1 MDQTRA
7 QSDPAFQW
15 RLTDIFESNEAW
27 EKEFQAAQARVAAL
41 PEHSGKLTASADA
54 LLAALTAQSG
64 VSQSVERLYCYA
76 HMRRDE
82 DNGNTLYQG
91 LTDRA
96 MQLIVEAQAACA
108 YIVPEILTI
117 PVETL
122 RRWAAEERFSP
133 FRFYLLDL
141 DRRRAHVLSTQE
153 ERILAMAEEPLAGA
167 DNIFTM
173 LSDVDLDFGY
183 VTNEKGEQVKLTHGS
198 YSTFLDSPD
207 RRVRREAYE
216 KLYAAYGS
224 VRNTVCAAYV
234 SSVKGDVFRAKARG
248 YEGALE
254 AALFENDVPVAVY
267 EQLIEAVHEKLPA
280 MRRYLA
286 LRREQLGLERLEMY
300 DLYTPIVPD
309 CAMPMDYEEA
319 KAVVKE
325 ALAPLG
331 EHYQQLLEQAY
342 TEGWIDVYEN
352 AGKTS
357 GAFSW
362 GVYGV
367 HPFVLLNHQNDVD
380 HAFTLA
386 HELGHAM
393 HSYHS
398 NAAQLYETADY
409 KIMVAEVASTVNEVL
424 MMRRLLNRETD
435 RKKRAYL
442 LNQFLEQF
450 RTTCFRQTMF
460 AEFELKAHRMAE
472 RGEPLTVE
480 SLSAVYRSLN
490 ETYYQDVVVDDN
502 IAIEWMR
509 IPHFYRAFYVYQYA
523 TGICTAVA
531 LANDILENGAVDRYI
546 TFLSSGGSD
555 HPVKLLQNA
564 GVDLTDKGSILSALE
579 VFERCVDELTE
590 ILREESKDGRTV

>member
-1 MDQTRA
+1 MKRIIISFGWLMAACVAIAGTG
-7 QSDPAFQW
+7 
-15 RLTDIFESNEAW
+15 TSNE
-27 EKEFQAAQARVAAL
+27 FRLDCRTGVR
-41 PEHSGKLTASADA
+41 T
-54 LLAALTAQSG
+54 AALT
-64 VSQSVERLYCYA
+64 
-76 HMRRDE
+76 
-82 DNGNTLYQG
+82 
-91 LTDRA
+91 
-96 MQLIVEAQAACA
+96 
-108 YIVPEILTI
+108 
-117 PVETL
+117 
-122 RRWAAEERFSP
+122 
-133 FRFYLLDL
+133 
-141 DRRRAHVLSTQE
+141 
-153 ERILAMAEEPLAGA
+153 
-167 DNIFTM
+167 
-173 LSDVDLDFGY
+173 
-183 VTNEKGEQVKLTHGS
+183 EKIQ
-198 YSTFLDSPD
+198 YSTAWATNL
-207 RRVRREAYE
+207 
-216 KLYAAYGS
+216 
-224 VRNTVCAAYV
+224 TVAQQ
-234 SSVKGDVFRAKARG
+234 G
-248 YEGALE
+248 
-254 AALFENDVPVAVY
+254 
-267 EQLIEAVHEKLPA
+267 
-280 MRRYLA
+280 
-286 LRREQLGLERLEMY
+286 
-300 DLYTPIVPD
+300 
-309 CAMPMDYEEA
+309 EA

-398 NAAQLYETADY
+398 NAAQPYETADY